1 MNETKN
7 QLISE
12 ELALAGEASGLS
24 PTLLD
29 LEKNRI
35 TSTKELPPIEF
46 LFSLFDEP
54 CFPRKELVAF
64 TGRAKSG
71 KTFVMSM
78 LMVLCAVEEVL
89 AFKRHTES
97 GGHTDH
103 TDYTDKAVVQTT
115 PPDGTPPRSS
125 SARLLPK
132 GRKNSGGERKPLRV
146 LWYDT
151 EQSDNSTQDILRNRI
166 IPLFHRAAGAD
177 KAFPED
183 MFDIFNVRNVDRDKR
198 EDYLFA
204 AIAYYKPDLVIL
216 DGIRD
221 LVGDINDGTVAQEL
235 IEKLMKSAQ
244 QNNCCIVCVLHQ
256 NKSGD
261 SRDPRGWLGTE
272 LLNKAFDVFATEKLM
287 PQRIF
292 KLEQLYTR
300 KYDIEQMLWFE
311 VDDEGLPVV
320 CEEPPVTA
328 FSTDSENDSRP
339 MLNDKYVIHH
349 PDGRWEMDIVKL
361 FTDAMTG
368 YDILTGE
375 ALRYRIK
382 LLGNIATNNLYRNCL
397 DKAMKAGLLDK
408 SKDKKR
414 RVIYSLRHTGTV
426 PAESSAANC
435 RGTVPCVSQ
444 PSLFSD
450 DGTSPT

>member
-1 MNETKN
+1 MNQKKN

-35 TSTKELPPIEF
+35 TSTKELSPMEF

-54 CFPRKELVAF
+54 CFPRRELVAF

-89 AFKRHTES
+89 AFRRQRQ
-97 GGHTDH
+97 TDSE
-103 TDYTDKAVVQTT
+103 VVQTT
-115 PPDGTPPRSS
+115 PPYGTPPN
-125 SARLLPK
+125 L
-132 GRKNSGGERKPLRV
+132 GGEWKPLRV

-166 IPLFHRAAGAD
+166 IPLFHRVAGSD
-177 KAFPED
+177 KTFPED

-204 AIAYYKPDLVIL
+204 AIEHYGPDLVIL

-287 PQRIF
+287 PLRIF

-300 KYDIEQMLWFE
+300 KYDIEQLLWFE

-339 MLNDKYVIHH
+339 MLNDDYVIHH
-349 PDGRWEMDIVKL
+349 PDGSWEMDIVKL

-368 YDILTGE
+368 YDFMTGE
-375 ALRYRIK
+375 ALRYRVK
-382 LLGNIATNNLYRNCL
+382 LLGKIATNNLYRNCL
-397 DKAMKAGLLDK
+397 DKAMNTGLLDK
-408 SKDKKR
+408 SKDKNR
-414 RVIYSLRHTGTV
+414 HVIYSLKVNKPQHTGSV
-426 PAESSAANC
+426 PS
-435 RGTVPCVSQ
+435 VSQ
-444 PSLFSD
+444 PSLFPD
-450 DGTSPT
+450 DEASPT

>member
-12 ELALAGEASGLS
+12 ELALAGETSGLS

-78 LMVLCAVEEVL
+78 LMVLCAVKEVL

-97 GGHTDH
+97 GGHT
-103 TDYTDKAVVQTT
+103 
-115 PPDGTPPRSS
+115 
-125 SARLLPK
+125 
-132 GRKNSGGERKPLRV
+132 KPLRV

-166 IPLFHRAAGAD
+166 IPLFHRAAGSDAT
-177 KAFPED
+177 FPED
-183 MFDIFNVRNVDRDKR
+183 MYDIFNVRNVDRDKR

-300 KYDIEQMLWFE
+300 KYDIEQLLWFE

-328 FSTDSENDSRP
+328 FSTDTEDDSRP

-382 LLGNIATNNLYRNCL
+382 LLGKIATNNLYRNCL

-414 RVIYSLRHTGTV
+414 RVIYSLKVNQPQGTGTV
-426 PAESSAANC
+426 PS
-435 RGTVPCVSQ
+435 VSQ
-444 PSLFSD
+444 PSLFPD
-450 DGTSPT
+450 DEASPT

>member
-1 MNETKN
+1 MNKTKN

-78 LMVLCAVEEVL
+78 LMVLCTVAEVL
-89 AFKRHTES
+89 YFR
-97 GGHTDH
+97 
-103 TDYTDKAVVQTT
+103 
-115 PPDGTPPRSS
+115 
-125 SARLLPK
+125 RLAENK
-132 GRKNSGGERKPLRV
+132 LRL

-166 IPLFHRAAGAD
+166 IPLFHRVAGSD
-177 KAFPED
+177 ETFPED

-204 AIAYYKPDLVIL
+204 AIEYYKPDLVIL

-244 QNNCCIVCVLHQ
+244 LNNCCIVCVLHQ

-300 KYDIEQMLWFE
+300 KYDIEQLLWFQ

-328 FSTDSENDSRP
+328 FSTDSENDARP
-339 MLNDKYVIHH
+339 MLNDDYVIHH

-382 LLGNIATNNLYRNCL
+382 LLGKIATNNLYRNCL
-397 DKAMKAGLLDK
+397 DKAMKAGLLNK
-408 SKDKKR
+408 SKDQKR
-414 RVIYSLRHTGTV
+414 RVIYSLKVNEPKSSV
-426 PAESSAANC
+426 PA
-435 RGTVPCVSQ
+435 Q
-444 PSLFSD
+444 PDLFQNA
-450 DGTSPT
+450 SPT

>member
-78 LMVLCAVEEVL
+78 LMVLCAVKEVL
-89 AFKRHTES
+89 AFKRHT
-97 GGHTDH
+97 DK
-103 TDYTDKAVVQTT
+103 TDKAGREVVQTT

-132 GRKNSGGERKPLRV
+132 GRKNSGGEWKPLRV

-166 IPLFHRAAGAD
+166 IPLFHRAAGRDAT
-177 KAFPED
+177 FPED

-320 CEEPPVTA
+320 CEEPPLTA
-328 FSTDSENDSRP
+328 FSTDTEDDSRP

-382 LLGNIATNNLYRNCL
+382 LLGKIATNNLYRNCL

-414 RVIYSLRHTGTV
+414 RVIYSLRVNQPQGTGTV
-426 PAESSAANC
+426 PS
-435 RGTVPCVSQ
+435 VSQ
-444 PSLFSD
+444 PSLFPD
-450 DGTSPT
+450 DEASPT

>member
-1 MNETKN
+1 MNKTKN

-12 ELALAGEASGLS
+12 ELALAGEASRLS

-78 LMVLCAVEEVL
+78 LMVLCTVAEVL
-89 AFKRHTES
+89 YFR
-97 GGHTDH
+97 
-103 TDYTDKAVVQTT
+103 
-115 PPDGTPPRSS
+115 
-125 SARLLPK
+125 RLAENK
-132 GRKNSGGERKPLRV
+132 LRL

-166 IPLFHRAAGAD
+166 IPLFHRVAGSD
-177 KAFPED
+177 ETFPED

-204 AIAYYKPDLVIL
+204 AIEYYKPDLVIL

-244 QNNCCIVCVLHQ
+244 LNNCCIVCVLHQ

-300 KYDIEQMLWFE
+300 KYDIEQLLWFQ

-328 FSTDSENDSRP
+328 FSTDSENDARP
-339 MLNDKYVIHH
+339 MLNDDYVIHH

-375 ALRYRIK
+375 ALRYRVK
-382 LLGNIATNNLYRNCL
+382 LLGKIATNNLYRNCL
-397 DKAMKAGLLDK
+397 DKAMKAGLLNK
-408 SKDKKR
+408 SKDQKR
-414 RVIYSLRHTGTV
+414 RVIYSLKVNEPKSSV
-426 PAESSAANC
+426 PA
-435 RGTVPCVSQ
+435 Q
-444 PSLFSD
+444 PDLFQNA
-450 DGTSPT
+450 SPI

>member
-1 MNETKN
+1 MNKTKN

-12 ELALAGEASGLS
+12 ELALAGEASRLS

-78 LMVLCAVEEVL
+78 LMVLCTVAEVL
-89 AFKRHTES
+89 YFR
-97 GGHTDH
+97 
-103 TDYTDKAVVQTT
+103 
-115 PPDGTPPRSS
+115 
-125 SARLLPK
+125 RLAENK
-132 GRKNSGGERKPLRV
+132 LRL

-166 IPLFHRAAGAD
+166 IPLFHRVAGSD
-177 KAFPED
+177 ETFPED

-204 AIAYYKPDLVIL
+204 AIEYYKPDLVIL

-221 LVGDINDGTVAQEL
+221 LVGDINDGTVAQVL

-244 QNNCCIVCVLHQ
+244 LNNCCIVCVLHQ

-300 KYDIEQMLWFE
+300 KYDIEQLLWFQ

-328 FSTDSENDSRP
+328 FSTDSENDARP
-339 MLNDKYVIHH
+339 MLNDDYVIHH

-375 ALRYRIK
+375 ALRYRVK
-382 LLGNIATNNLYRNCL
+382 LLGKIATNNLYRNCL

-414 RVIYSLRHTGTV
+414 RVIYSLKVNQPQGTGTV
-426 PAESSAANC
+426 PS
-435 RGTVPCVSQ
+435 VSQ
-444 PSLFSD
+444 PSLFPD
-450 DGTSPT
+450 DEASPT

>member
-1 MNETKN
+1 MNKTKN

-78 LMVLCAVEEVL
+78 LMVLCTVAEVL
-89 AFKRHTES
+89 YFR
-97 GGHTDH
+97 
-103 TDYTDKAVVQTT
+103 
-115 PPDGTPPRSS
+115 
-125 SARLLPK
+125 RLAENK
-132 GRKNSGGERKPLRV
+132 LRL

-166 IPLFHRAAGAD
+166 IPLFHRVAGSD
-177 KAFPED
+177 ETFPED

-204 AIAYYKPDLVIL
+204 AIEYYKPDLVIL

-244 QNNCCIVCVLHQ
+244 LNNCCIVCVLHQ

-300 KYDIEQMLWFE
+300 KYDIEQLLWFQ
-311 VDDEGLPVV
+311 VDDEGLPVA

-328 FSTDSENDSRP
+328 FSTDSENDARP
-339 MLNDKYVIHH
+339 MLNDDYVIHH

-375 ALRYRIK
+375 ALRYRVK
-382 LLGNIATNNLYRNCL
+382 LLGKIATNNLYRNCL
-397 DKAMKAGLLDK
+397 DKAMKAGLLNK
-408 SKDKKR
+408 SKDQKR
-414 RVIYSLRHTGTV
+414 RVIYSLKVNEPKSSV
-426 PAESSAANC
+426 PA
-435 RGTVPCVSQ
+435 Q
-444 PSLFSD
+444 PDLFQNA
-450 DGTSPT
+450 SPI

>member
-1 MNETKN
+1 MNKTKN

-78 LMVLCAVEEVL
+78 LMVLCTVAEVL
-89 AFKRHTES
+89 YFR
-97 GGHTDH
+97 
-103 TDYTDKAVVQTT
+103 
-115 PPDGTPPRSS
+115 
-125 SARLLPK
+125 RLAENK
-132 GRKNSGGERKPLRV
+132 LRL

-166 IPLFHRAAGAD
+166 IPLFHRVAGSD
-177 KAFPED
+177 ETFPED

-204 AIAYYKPDLVIL
+204 AIEYYKPDLVIL

-300 KYDIEQMLWFE
+300 KYDIEQLLWFQ

-328 FSTDSENDSRP
+328 FSTDSENDARP
-339 MLNDKYVIHH
+339 MLNDDYVIHH

-382 LLGNIATNNLYRNCL
+382 LLGKIATNNLYRNCL

-414 RVIYSLRHTGTV
+414 RVIYSLKVNQPQGTGTV
-426 PAESSAANC
+426 PS
-435 RGTVPCVSQ
+435 VSQ
-444 PSLFSD
+444 PSLFPD
-450 DGTSPT
+450 DEASPT

>member
-1 MNETKN
+1 MKTTTNFTNYTNSKKE
-7 QLISE
+7 LISE
-12 ELALAGEASGLS
+12 ELALAGESSGLS

-35 TSTKELPPIEF
+35 TSTKELPPMEF

-54 CFPRKELVAF
+54 CFPRRELVAF

-97 GGHTDH
+97 A
-103 TDYTDKAVVQTT
+103 KRAVVQTT
-115 PPDGTPPRSS
+115 PPDGTPPD
-125 SARLLPK
+125 
-132 GRKNSGGERKPLRV
+132 SGGERKPLRV

-166 IPLFHRAAGAD
+166 IPLFHRAAGPD

-183 MFDIFNVRNVDRDKR
+183 MYDIFNVRNVDRDKR
-198 EDYLFA
+198 EDFLFA
-204 AIAYYKPDLVIL
+204 AIEYYKPDLVIL

-300 KYDIEQMLWFE
+300 KYDIEQLLWFE

-339 MLNDKYVIHH
+339 MLNDDYVIHH

-375 ALRYRIK
+375 ALRYRVK
-382 LLGNIATNNLYRNCL
+382 LLGKIATNNLYRNCL

-408 SKDKKR
+408 SKDKNR
-414 RVIYSLRHTGTV
+414 RVIYSLRVNKPQHTGTV
-426 PAESSAANC
+426 PS
-435 RGTVPCVSQ
+435 VSQ
-444 PSLFSD
+444 PSLFPD
-450 DGTSPT
+450 DEASPT